1 MQNQFCD
8 GYSVGFGTFDEMRSY
23 HEELSRE
30 SLWLRCA
37 VRELRVMPVTSESAP
52 WYGYAPC
59 VSEDAVADT
68 AQNLGLAV
76 HVCGEAYPLR
86 QTAWK
91 SLLDR
96 AKLSGSVLP
105 KLSRKKLAD
114 ILNEC
119 FKLHSS
125 DALALVRCEK
135 VSALHS
141 GDEADYSVLPIGELL
156 STVSAKLNERFPGR
170 VFISGYTDHALT
182 GAEWTMPGQRDELLK
197 TYEAMLTARGNGA
210 MAARLMP
217 GIRFMT
223 SDTGV
228 SSAKVSAMLMGAQY
242 PIHIGGC
249 VEVEHRHKSTVVDFE
264 LVMDQLFAQFT
275 DSVAKLQKLL
285 DIHLDYP
292 VNAMTRVSKHL
303 RLPKKAALE
312 AISMFEMAT
321 GGASATAH
329 DVFMA
334 LQEIPFILSTEHT
347 PQGKLLVVEEN
358 LARALTLRWSDY
370 DMAKA
375 VSW

>member
-105 KLSRKKLAD
+105 KLSREKLAD

-135 VSALHS
+135 VSALQS
-141 GDEADYSVLPIGELL
+141 GDEADYSVLPIDELL
-156 STVSAKLNERFPGR
+156 STVSAKLSERFPGR

-197 TYEAMLTARGNGA
+197 TYEAMLTVRGKGA
-210 MAARLMP
+210 MAARLTP

-228 SSAKVSAMLMGAQY
+228 SSAKVSAMLMGTQY

-249 VEVEHRHKSTVVDFE
+249 VEVEHRHKSTVADFE

-292 VNAMTRVSKHL
+292 VNAMTRVCKHL

-312 AISMFEMAT
+312 AINMFEMAT

-370 DMAKA
+370 DLAKA

>member
-8 GYSVGFGTFDEMRSY
+8 GYNVGFDTFDEMRAY
-23 HEELSRE
+23 HEELYRG

-37 VRELRVMPVTSESAP
+37 VRELRVMPVTSESVP

-76 HVCGEAYPLR
+76 RVCGEAYPLR

-96 AKLSGSVLP
+96 ANLSGSVLP
-105 KLSRKKLAD
+105 KLNREKLAD

-141 GDEADYSVLPIGELL
+141 GDEADYSVLPIDELL

-170 VFISGYTDHALT
+170 VFVSGYTDHALT

-197 TYEAMLTARGNGA
+197 TYEAMLTARGKGA

-249 VEVEHRHKSTVVDFE
+249 VEVEHRHKSTVADFE

-292 VNAMTRVSKHL
+292 VNAMTRVCKYM
-303 RLPKKAALE
+303 RLPKKAAPE

-370 DMAKA
+370 DLAKA

>member
-8 GYSVGFGTFDEMRSY
+8 GYSISFDTFDEMCAC

-30 SLWLRCA
+30 SLWLRCS

-76 HVCGEAYPLR
+76 RVCGEAYPLR

-105 KLSRKKLAD
+105 KLSREKLAD

-119 FKLHSS
+119 FKLHGS

-141 GDEADYSVLPIGELL
+141 GDESDYSVLPIDELL

-170 VFISGYTDHALT
+170 VFVSGYTDHALT
-182 GAEWTMPGQRDELLK
+182 GAEWAMPGQRDELFK
-197 TYEAMLTARGNGA
+197 TYEAMLVSQGKGA

-228 SSAKVSAMLMGAQY
+228 SSAKVSAMLMGTQY

-249 VEVEHRHKSTVVDFE
+249 VEVEHRHKSTVADFE

-292 VNAMTRVSKHL
+292 VNAMTRVCKQL

-321 GGASATAH
+321 GVASATAH

-358 LARALTLRWSDY
+358 LARALTLRWNDY
-370 DMAKA
+370 DLAKA

>member
-76 HVCGEAYPLR
+76 HVYGEAYPLR

-105 KLSRKKLAD
+105 KLSREKLAD

-141 GDEADYSVLPIGELL
+141 GDEADYSVLPIDELL
-156 STVSAKLNERFPGR
+156 STVSAKLSERFPGR

-197 TYEAMLTARGNGA
+197 TYEAMLTVRGKGA
-210 MAARLMP
+210 MAARLTP

-228 SSAKVSAMLMGAQY
+228 SSAKVSAMLMGTQY

-249 VEVEHRHKSTVVDFE
+249 VEVEHRHKSTVADFE

-275 DSVAKLQKLL
+275 GSVAKLQKLL

-292 VNAMTRVSKHL
+292 VNAMTRVCKHL

-312 AISMFEMAT
+312 AINMFEMAT

>member
-197 TYEAMLTARGNGA
+197 TYEAMLTARGKGA

-292 VNAMTRVSKHL
+292 VNAMTRVCKHL

-312 AISMFEMAT
+312 AINMFEMAT

>member
-1 MQNQFCD
+1 
-8 GYSVGFGTFDEMRSY
+8 
-23 HEELSRE
+23 
-30 SLWLRCA
+30 
-37 VRELRVMPVTSESAP
+37 
-52 WYGYAPC
+52 
-59 VSEDAVADT
+59 
-68 AQNLGLAV
+68 
-76 HVCGEAYPLR
+76 
-86 QTAWK
+86 
-91 SLLDR
+91 
-96 AKLSGSVLP
+96 
-105 KLSRKKLAD
+105 
-114 ILNEC
+114 
-119 FKLHSS
+119 
-125 DALALVRCEK
+125 
-135 VSALHS
+135 
-141 GDEADYSVLPIGELL
+141 
-156 STVSAKLNERFPGR
+156 
-170 VFISGYTDHALT
+170 
-182 GAEWTMPGQRDELLK
+182 
-197 TYEAMLTARGNGA
+197 
-210 MAARLMP
+210 
-217 GIRFMT
+217 MT

>member
-105 KLSRKKLAD
+105 KLSREKLAD

-197 TYEAMLTARGNGA
+197 TYEAMLTVRGKGA
-210 MAARLMP
+210 MAARLTP

-275 DSVAKLQKLL
+275 GSVAKLQKLL

-292 VNAMTRVSKHL
+292 VNAMTRVCKYM
-303 RLPKKAALE
+303 RLPKKAAPE

-370 DMAKA
+370 DLAKA

>member
-8 GYSVGFGTFDEMRSY
+8 GYSMSFDALGDMLTY

-30 SLWLRCA
+30 SRWLRCS
-37 VRELRVMPVTSESAP
+37 VKELRIMPVTSESAP
-52 WYGYAPC
+52 WYGYSPC

-76 HVCGEAYPLR
+76 RVCGEAYPLR
-86 QTAWK
+86 ATAWK

-96 AKLSGSVLP
+96 AKLSGSALP
-105 KLSRKKLAD
+105 KLSRDKLAD
-114 ILNEC
+114 TLNEC
-119 FKLHSS
+119 LKLHSS

-141 GDEADYSVLPIGELL
+141 GDGLDYSVLPIDALL
-156 STVSAKLNERFPGR
+156 AAICLKLDERFPGS
-170 VFISGYTDHALT
+170 VFSHGYTDHALT
-182 GAEWTMPGQRDELLK
+182 SAEWTMPAQRGELLK
-197 TYEAMLTARGNGA
+197 TYEAMLAAQGKGA
-210 MAARLMP
+210 MAARFMP

-228 SSAKVSAMLMGAQY
+228 SSAKVSAMLMGAQH

-249 VEVEHRHKSTVVDFE
+249 VEVEHRHKSTVSDFE
-264 LVMDQLFAQFT
+264 LVLDRLFAQFT
-275 DSVAKLQKLL
+275 NSVERLQQLL
-285 DIHLDYP
+285 DIQLDYP
-292 VNAMTRVSKHL
+292 VNAMTRACKQL

-312 AISMFEMAT
+312 AISMFEMANGT
-321 GGASATAH
+321 AGATAH

-334 LQEIPFILSTEHT
+334 MQEIPFILAAEHT
-347 PQGKLLVVEEN
+347 PQGKLLIVEEN

-370 DMAKA
+370 DLAKA

>member
-197 TYEAMLTARGNGA
+197 TYEAMLTARGKGA

-249 VEVEHRHKSTVVDFE
+249 VEVEHRHKSTVADFE

-275 DSVAKLQKLL
+275 GSVAKLQKLL

-292 VNAMTRVSKHL
+292 VNAMTRVCKHL

-312 AISMFEMAT
+312 AINMFEMAT

>member
-76 HVCGEAYPLR
+76 RVCGEAYPLR

-105 KLSRKKLAD
+105 KLSREKLAD

-119 FKLHSS
+119 FKLHGS

-141 GDEADYSVLPIGELL
+141 GDEADYSVLPIDELL
-156 STVSAKLNERFPGR
+156 STVSVKLNERFPGR
-170 VFISGYTDHALT
+170 VFVSSYTDHALT

-197 TYEAMLTARGNGA
+197 TYEAMLTAHGKGA
-210 MAARLMP
+210 MAVRLMP

-228 SSAKVSAMLMGAQY
+228 SSAKVSAMLMGTQY

-249 VEVEHRHKSTVVDFE
+249 VEVEHRHKSTVADFE

-275 DSVAKLQKLL
+275 DSVAKLQSLL
-285 DIHLDYP
+285 EIHLDYP
-292 VNAMTRVSKHL
+292 VNAMTRVCKHL

>member
-8 GYSVGFGTFDEMRSY
+8 GYSVGFGTFDEMRAY
-23 HEELSRE
+23 HEALSRE
-30 SLWLRCA
+30 SLWLHCS
-37 VRELRVMPVTSESAP
+37 VSELRVMPVTSESAP

-76 HVCGEAYPLR
+76 RVCGEAYPLR

-105 KLSRKKLAD
+105 KLSREKLAD

-119 FKLHSS
+119 FKLHGSE
-125 DALALVRCEK
+125 ALALVRCEK

-141 GDEADYSVLPIGELL
+141 GDEADYSVLPIDELL
-156 STVSAKLNERFPGR
+156 STISAKLNERFPGR
-170 VFISGYTDHALT
+170 VFVSGYTDHALT
-182 GAEWTMPGQRDELLK
+182 GAEWTMPAQRDELLK
-197 TYEAMLTARGNGA
+197 TYEAMLVSQGKGA

-228 SSAKVSAMLMGAQY
+228 SSAKVSAMLMGTQH

-249 VEVEHRHKSTVVDFE
+249 AEVEHRHKSTVADFE
-264 LVMDQLFAQFT
+264 LVMAQLFAQFT

-285 DIHLDYP
+285 EIHLDYP
-292 VNAMTRVSKHL
+292 VNAMTRVCKHL

>member
-197 TYEAMLTARGNGA
+197 TYEAMLTARGKGA

-292 VNAMTRVSKHL
+292 VNAMTRVCKHL
-303 RLPKKAALE
+303 RLPNKAALE

>member
-8 GYSVGFGTFDEMRSY
+8 GYSVGFGTFDEMRAY

-76 HVCGEAYPLR
+76 RVCGEAYPLR

-105 KLSRKKLAD
+105 KLSREKLAD
-114 ILNEC
+114 VLNEC

-141 GDEADYSVLPIGELL
+141 GDESDYSVLPIDELL
-156 STVSAKLNERFPGR
+156 STVSVKLNERFPGR
-170 VFISGYTDHALT
+170 VFVSGYTDYALT

-197 TYEAMLTARGNGA
+197 TYEAMLTARGKGA

-249 VEVEHRHKSTVVDFE
+249 VEVEHRHKSTVADFE

-275 DSVAKLQKLL
+275 GSVAKLQKLL

-292 VNAMTRVSKHL
+292 VNAMTRVCKYM
-303 RLPKKAALE
+303 RLPKKAAPE

-370 DMAKA
+370 DLAKA

>member
-8 GYSVGFGTFDEMRSY
+8 GYSVGFGTFDEMRAY
-23 HEELSRE
+23 HDKLSSE

-37 VRELRVMPVTSESAP
+37 VRELRVMPVKSESAP

-76 HVCGEAYPLR
+76 RVCGEAYPLR

-105 KLSRKKLAD
+105 KLSREKLAD

-141 GDEADYSVLPIGELL
+141 GDEADYSVLPIDELL
-156 STVSAKLNERFPGR
+156 STVSAKLSERFPGR

-197 TYEAMLTARGNGA
+197 TYEAMLTVRGKGA
-210 MAARLMP
+210 MAARLTP

-228 SSAKVSAMLMGAQY
+228 SSAKVSAMLMGTQY

-249 VEVEHRHKSTVVDFE
+249 VEVEHRHKSTVADFE

-275 DSVAKLQKLL
+275 GSVAKLQKLL

-292 VNAMTRVSKHL
+292 VNAMTRVCKQL

-321 GGASATAH
+321 GVASATAH

-358 LARALTLRWSDY
+358 LARALTLRWNDY
-370 DMAKA
+370 DLAKA

>member
-105 KLSRKKLAD
+105 KLSREKLAD

-141 GDEADYSVLPIGELL
+141 GDEADYSVLPIDELL
-156 STVSAKLNERFPGR
+156 STVSAKLSERFPGR

-197 TYEAMLTARGNGA
+197 TYEAMLTVRGKGA
-210 MAARLMP
+210 MAARLTP

-249 VEVEHRHKSTVVDFE
+249 VEVEHRHKSTVADFE

-275 DSVAKLQKLL
+275 GSVAKLQKLL

-292 VNAMTRVSKHL
+292 VNAMTRVCKHL

-312 AISMFEMAT
+312 AINMFEMAT

>member
-105 KLSRKKLAD
+105 KLSREKLAD

-135 VSALHS
+135 VSALQS
-141 GDEADYSVLPIGELL
+141 GDEADYSVLPIDELL
-156 STVSAKLNERFPGR
+156 STVSAKLSERFPGR

-197 TYEAMLTARGNGA
+197 TYEAMLTVRGKGA
-210 MAARLMP
+210 MAARLTP

-228 SSAKVSAMLMGAQY
+228 SSAKVSAMLMGTQY

-249 VEVEHRHKSTVVDFE
+249 VEVEHRHKSTVADFE

-275 DSVAKLQKLL
+275 GSVAKLQKLL

-292 VNAMTRVSKHL
+292 VNAMTRVCKHL

-312 AISMFEMAT
+312 AINMFEMAT

>member
-52 WYGYAPC
+52 WYGCAPC

-105 KLSRKKLAD
+105 KLSREKLAD

-141 GDEADYSVLPIGELL
+141 GDEADYSVLPIDELL
-156 STVSAKLNERFPGR
+156 STVSAKLSERFPGR

-197 TYEAMLTARGNGA
+197 TYEAMLTVRGKGA
-210 MAARLMP
+210 MAARLTP

-228 SSAKVSAMLMGAQY
+228 SSAKVSAMLMGTQY

-275 DSVAKLQKLL
+275 GSVAKLQKLL

-292 VNAMTRVSKHL
+292 VNAMTRVCKHL

-312 AISMFEMAT
+312 AINMFEMAT

>member
-8 GYSVGFGTFDEMRSY
+8 GYSVGFGTFDEMRAY
-23 HEELSRE
+23 HDKLSSE

-37 VRELRVMPVTSESAP
+37 VRELRVMPVKSESAP

-76 HVCGEAYPLR
+76 RVCGEAYPLR

-105 KLSRKKLAD
+105 KLSREKLAD

-119 FKLHSS
+119 FKLHGS

-141 GDEADYSVLPIGELL
+141 GDESDYSVLPIDELL

-170 VFISGYTDHALT
+170 VFVSGYTDHALT
-182 GAEWTMPGQRDELLK
+182 GAEWTMPGQHDELLK
-197 TYEAMLTARGNGA
+197 TYEAMLTARGKGA

-228 SSAKVSAMLMGAQY
+228 SSAKVSAMLMGTQY

-249 VEVEHRHKSTVVDFE
+249 VEVEHRHKSTVADFE

-275 DSVAKLQKLL
+275 DSVVKLQKLL

-292 VNAMTRVSKHL
+292 VNAMTRVCKHL

-312 AISMFEMAT
+312 AINMFEMAT

>member
-8 GYSVGFGTFDEMRSY
+8 DYSVSFGAFDEMLTY
-23 HEELSRE
+23 HEELSHE

-37 VRELRVMPVTSESAP
+37 VRELRVMPVTNGSAP

-68 AQNLGLAV
+68 VQNLALAV
-76 HVCGEAYPLR
+76 RVCGEAYPLR

-96 AKLSGSVLP
+96 AKLSGSALP
-105 KLSRKKLAD
+105 KLSREKLAD
-114 ILNEC
+114 TLNEC
-119 FKLHSS
+119 LKLHSS

-141 GDEADYSVLPIGELL
+141 GDEADYSVLPINSLL
-156 STVSAKLNERFPGR
+156 GAICSKLDERFPGN
-170 VFISGYTDHALT
+170 VFSHGYTDHALT
-182 GAEWTMPGQRDELLK
+182 SAEWTMPMQRGELLK
-197 TYEAMLTARGNGA
+197 TYETLLISQGKGA

-228 SSAKVSAMLMGAQY
+228 SSAKVSAMLMGAQH
-242 PIHIGGC
+242 PIHIGGR
-249 VEVEHRHKSTVVDFE
+249 VEVEHRHKSTVKDFE
-264 LVMDQLFAQFT
+264 LAMDQLFARFT

-285 DIHLDYP
+285 EIQLDYP
-292 VNAMTRVSKHL
+292 VNAMTRVCKQL

-358 LARALTLRWSDY
+358 LARALTLRWNDY
-370 DMAKA
+370 DLAKA

>member
-37 VRELRVMPVTSESAP
+37 VRELRVMPVTNESAP

-76 HVCGEAYPLR
+76 RVCGEAYPLR

-105 KLSRKKLAD
+105 KLSREKLAD

-119 FKLHSS
+119 FKLYGS

-141 GDEADYSVLPIGELL
+141 GDEADYSVPPIDELL

-170 VFISGYTDHALT
+170 VFVSGYTDHALT

-197 TYEAMLTARGNGA
+197 TYEAMLTARGKGA

-228 SSAKVSAMLMGAQY
+228 SSAKVSAMLMGTQY

-249 VEVEHRHKSTVVDFE
+249 VEVEHRHKSTVADFE

-275 DSVAKLQKLL
+275 GSVAKLQKLL

-292 VNAMTRVSKHL
+292 VNAMTRVCKHL

-312 AISMFEMAT
+312 AINMFEMAT